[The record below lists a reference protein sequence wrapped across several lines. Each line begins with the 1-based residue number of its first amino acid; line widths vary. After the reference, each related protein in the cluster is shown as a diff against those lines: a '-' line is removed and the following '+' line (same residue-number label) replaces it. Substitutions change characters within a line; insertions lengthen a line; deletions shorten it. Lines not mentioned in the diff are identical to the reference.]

1 MKTFLKGFCI
11 GLLCLSLLGL
21 AWFLVLQP
29 GLTNGE
35 AQALKEEYTVQPLPG
50 AESSGEEPAGNEQ
63 TGQEQEPEAIVD
75 LPALQAEYPDIK
87 GWITIPGTCVDYPVL
102 QSGAQDPEYYLRRTY
117 KGEWRTAGSIFFQW
131 DCTPES
137 RNTVVYGHNMNDG
150 TMFAVLKK
158 MADPKFRQEHPT
170 AVLQTAEGTRTYRI
184 VTALTTDTTQLPF
197 NRTQFAGDE
206 DFLSFAGSML
216 AGTGYT
222 VQAGDRLLTL
232 VTCAY
237 DWDEARTVVVAIEQN

>member
-117 KGEWRTAGSIFFQW
+117 KG
-131 DCTPES
+131 
-137 RNTVVYGHNMNDG
+137 
-150 TMFAVLKK
+150 
-158 MADPKFRQEHPT
+158 
-170 AVLQTAEGTRTYRI
+170 
-184 VTALTTDTTQLPF
+184 
-197 NRTQFAGDE
+197 
-206 DFLSFAGSML
+206 
-216 AGTGYT
+216 
-222 VQAGDRLLTL
+222 
-232 VTCAY
+232 
-237 DWDEARTVVVAIEQN
+237 